1 VATGEAAATPDEA
14 SAGASKV
21 APSVM
26 RRAWGQSWERART
39 WLRADWHGA
48 RVAPWGVA
56 LALLTVTVV
65 ALYYAQTPA
74 VIRDPDTPAYLAAA
88 HRILARGQLVD
99 TARLPGYP
107 LFIVAVGAIAG
118 QGNLAA
124 LGVAQGALFVVATLE
139 VYAILALALRR
150 AWLAAAV
157 AALLGTNL
165 RVLSYVKPILSEGL
179 TLFLTATLALA
190 ITLYLRRSSSRRLWL
205 VVGCMLA
212 LFMTRPEWVYL
223 PIPLLLFLALV
234 AWGRE
239 TRRRIAWHAVGG
251 AVALYVVLGVYV
263 VGNSLVNGY
272 PGVTYIQSV
281 NLLGKVMQYQM
292 QNEAP
297 PQYAPVTQVLNDFA
311 ARRDADPWQAANAY
325 PSLQQRNFALAD
337 RYAKAIILRHPV
349 EFMAKSWPVAV
360 HSLRTAYPFAPFT
373 PTGALARLLYWL
385 DQFSGATLRQMV
397 WFLALGPLWWALL
410 IARRWPWARRRL
422 ALAWERMGLAPFQL
436 TLPRATI
443 EMMAGLALMAAY
455 DLVVTTLGGYVY
467 YDRLHAPF
475 DPLLIAVVWGSAALA
490 LVALMRLA
498 HWGWQRQA
506 MRRAAA

>member
-1 VATGEAAATPDEA
+1 MATGEAEATPGEA
-14 SAGASKV
+14 SEGASKT
-21 APSVM
+21 APSAM
-26 RRAWGQSWERART
+26 RRAWGQPLARVLA
-39 WLRADWHGA
+39 WLRADWCGPQ
-48 RVAPWGVA
+48 VAPWGAA
-56 LALLTVTVV
+56 LALLTITVV
-65 ALYYAQTPA
+65 AFYYAQTPA

-107 LFIVAVGAIAG
+107 LFIVVVGVFAG

-124 LGVAQGALFVVATLE
+124 LGVAQGALFVAATLE
-139 VYAILALALRR
+139 VYAILVMALRR
-150 AWLAAAV
+150 AWLAAGV

-190 ITLYLRRSSSRRLWL
+190 ITLYLRRSSPRRLWL

-234 AWGRE
+234 AWGRGAG
-239 TRRRIAWHAVGG
+239 RRIAWHAVGG
-251 AVALYVVLGVYV
+251 AVALYAVLGLYV
-263 VGNSLVNGY
+263 VGNSVVNGY
-272 PGVTYIQSV
+272 SGVTYIQSV

-325 PSLQQRNFALAD
+325 PPLQQRNFALAD

-349 EFMAKSWPVAV
+349 EFVAKSWPVAV
-360 HSLRTAYPFAPFT
+360 HSLRTAYPFAPLA
-373 PTGALARLLYWL
+373 PTGALATPLRWL
-385 DQFSGATLRQMV
+385 DRCSGATLGQMV

-410 IARRWPWARRRL
+410 LARRWPWARRRL
-422 ALAWERMGLAPFQL
+422 ASARARMGLASLPL
-436 TLPRATI
+436 TLPSATTEI
-443 EMMAGLALMAAY
+443 MAGLSLMAAY

-490 LVALMRLA
+490 LVALVRLA
-498 HWGWQRQA
+498 RWGWKGVR
-506 MRRAAA
+506 